1 MDSESVNPY
10 GPVGIDQILFYMP
23 HRHPFLLIDRI
34 DRIISEENK
43 LSVVAKKNVTVS
55 EPFFQGHFPERP
67 IMPGVLI
74 LEAMAQSAA
83 FCFYPEVCNTQTKID
98 VYLLGVNK
106 SRFRKMVR
114 PGDCLEIHTDLIK
127 KKGKFVVFS
136 CRALCEAHEVA
147 DAEIMTSIEFKEL
160 GEAK

>member
-1 MDSESVNPY
+1 MGSESIHPY
-10 GPVGIDQILFYMP
+10 GPVDIDQILFYMP

-34 DRIISEENK
+34 DQISCEGNE
-43 LSVVAKKNVTVS
+43 LSVVARKNVSVS
-55 EPFFQGHFPERP
+55 EPFFQGHFPDRP

-83 FCFYPEVCNTQTKID
+83 FCFYPEVCKTPTKID

-114 PGDCLEIHTDLIK
+114 PGDYLKLHTKLVK
-127 KKGKFVVFS
+127 KKGKFVVFD
-136 CRALCEAHEVA
+136 CKAICEDDEVA
-147 DAEIMTSIEFKEL
+147 EAEIMTSIEFINL